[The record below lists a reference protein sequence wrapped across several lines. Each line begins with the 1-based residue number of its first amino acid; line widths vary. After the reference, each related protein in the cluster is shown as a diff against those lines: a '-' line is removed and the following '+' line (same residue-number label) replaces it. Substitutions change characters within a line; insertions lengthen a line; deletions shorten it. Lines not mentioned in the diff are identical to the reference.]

1 MAQRKFQLDERE
13 QAKLRYAYESTQEA
27 EERRRMQA
35 VRLYGEGKPVSDIQA
50 ITGCSYRS
58 LMRWRRSYERAGIAA
73 LADKRVG
80 GNRAKLTQAQR
91 AEVKQKVNQYRP
103 DQVLPPEVR
112 VSRGLF
118 WTVSDLKLVVER
130 WYGVEYQSNTS
141 YLTLLHE
148 CRFSQQKVESQ
159 YRSRPSE
166 REIANFEAELE
177 KK

>member
-1 MAQRKFQLDERE
+1 MAHRKFRLDERE
-13 QAKLRYAYESTQEA
+13 QAQLRYAYESTPAA
-27 EERRRMQA
+27 EERRRLQV
-35 VRLYGEGKPVSDIQA
+35 VRLYGEGKPASEIQA
-50 ITGCSYRS
+50 ITGCSYGS
-58 LMRWRRSYERAGIAA
+58 LMRWRRSYERGGIAA
-73 LADKRVG
+73 LSDKRAG

-112 VSRGLF
+112 VSRGVF

-141 YLTLLHE
+141 YLTLLQD
-148 CRFSQQKVESQ
+148 CRLSQQKVESQ

-166 REIANFEAELE
+166 REIVDFEAELE